1 MIPPRGIFY
10 GGIKYPTGHGLLQ
23 IKGSAQYGL
32 HVLIL
37 RLKMKPLA
45 QPLPKAQQFL
55 IGPVSISQLTEEII
69 RQWLQENRPEL
80 LEEES

>member
-23 IKGSAQYGL
+23 IKGSAKYGL

-45 QPLPKAQQFL
+45 QQLL
-55 IGPVSISQLTEEII
+55 IGPVSISQLMEEII